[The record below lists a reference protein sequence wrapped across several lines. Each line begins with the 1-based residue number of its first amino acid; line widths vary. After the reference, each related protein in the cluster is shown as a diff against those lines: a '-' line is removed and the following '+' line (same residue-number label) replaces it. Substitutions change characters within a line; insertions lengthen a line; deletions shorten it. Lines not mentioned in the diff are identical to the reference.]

1 VTTELLDP
9 PMAEEKPKTPS
20 VKLPVDV
27 IESAR
32 IVAAYRNATM
42 ADVLGEI
49 LRPILA
55 RMEQEEIAKRTR
67 AEKPAPHPKK
77 KVKVD
82 DENSRRE
89 TPPLSDSLTSTPSR
103 TRPTAS
109 TSDPSS
115 HRRVASQGTPG

>member
-1 VTTELLDP
+1 MTTELLDP
-9 PMAEEKPKTPS
+9 PMAEEKPKTLS

-67 AEKPAPHPKK
+67 AEKKPAPHPKK
-77 KVKVD
+77 KGAG
-82 DENSRRE
+82 R
-89 TPPLSDSLTSTPSR
+89 
-103 TRPTAS
+103 
-109 TSDPSS
+109 
-115 HRRVASQGTPG
+115 

>member
-1 VTTELLDP
+1 MTTETLDP
-9 PMAEEKPKTPS
+9 PMAEEKPKTLS

-67 AEKPAPHPKK
+67 AEKPAPRPKK
-77 KVKVD
+77 KGVG
-82 DENSRRE
+82 R
-89 TPPLSDSLTSTPSR
+89 
-103 TRPTAS
+103 
-109 TSDPSS
+109 
-115 HRRVASQGTPG
+115 